1 MPSDPHATFRQQAEG
16 ALSGF
21 LGIVTYLLL
30 EVARRTEVRTEDDR
44 VLVGVCGAG
53 GVVTGALLA
62 VVVVRAAIRRR
73 RERAAAAE
81 DAAGDDDPH
90 RADDPDEPDGGRS

>member
-1 MPSDPHATFRQQAEG
+1 MPSDPHATCRRQAEG
-16 ALSGF
+16 ALSGL

-44 VLVGVCGAG
+44 VLVGVCWAG

-62 VVVVRAAIRRR
+62 VVVVRAA
-73 RERAAAAE
+73 AAE
-81 DAAGDDDPH
+81 DAAGDADPH